1 MHCPVPNAMVTA
13 AIAPVQA
20 CGSAAFRTNEVT
32 AAMTASTD
40 PPKRM
45 EERWAL
51 VGPCQIYGKA
61 APAASALGAL
71 AFEVL

>member
-51 VGPCQIYGKA
+51 VGVPD
-61 APAASALGAL
+61 LR
-71 AFEVL
+71 